1 MSEKT
6 TLTTVTELTVST
18 KPGEFVS
25 NIAELKA
32 AVIAKVEEY
41 KNTQYIAEK
50 ENDQVKLMKNDRAA
64 LNKLVK
70 AIDQKRV
77 CIKKD
82 YLRPYEA
89 FELEVK
95 DVLTAIKKQTDILD
109 TVISDFE
116 NRAKEEKR
124 TAIRSYYNEIV
135 QDVPE
140 DFREELYTLLYD
152 SKWENATA
160 TQKAYKEHLSA
171 GVTNYVKGMETLA
184 LMKSDYL
191 EEGINEFKKTLSLQ
205 DALLVIRTQEEK
217 RDALLKKEKERLER
231 EAEEKAKAAIQK
243 ERDAIME
250 QARLNAAKENAEK
263 IANLEAQ
270 KNQLLKE
277 AKETSQTSTVS
288 NSLSSYTKT
297 ISSLPKNCIQVTFN
311 VKSWETVKEFC
322 DEEGIGYTVVK

>member
-95 DVLTAIKKQTDILD
+95 DVLTVIKKQTDILD

-270 KNQLLKE
+270 KNQL
-277 AKETSQTSTVS
+277 
-288 NSLSSYTKT
+288 
-297 ISSLPKNCIQVTFN
+297 
-311 VKSWETVKEFC
+311 
-322 DEEGIGYTVVK
+322 